1 MRLKA
6 VHFFFSVSCVFFNCC
21 SETEV
26 SGSLDTKPYS
36 PFSSELDL
44 KIKQNDIQKLSQFK
58 NYVRIDPGEFTMGSP
73 QGEPGRGEDENPHKV
88 VLTKPFWIGKFEVT
102 KREWNQNLPFSL
114 KRGHPVFSLKSRT
127 IQKLC
132 KEGEFI
138 DGNYT
143 IREYE
148 KVTSNGKI
156 QKSFFLEESYP
167 NFGTIG
173 NWAIGGKNR
182 KSYAINSKKFS
193 SLSEIT
199 KYFAQNKISAI
210 GRIGQMNPITHI
222 SYSQATAFCWN
233 KSTLAHSLGKLPK
246 GMFFRLPTEAE
257 WEYVCRAGTLGFSG
271 LGSGER
277 LSGVNA
283 CLNGSRPEYV
293 LGGEPMLINRKVVS
307 PINPNSPRYPPN
319 AWGVYDMHGNVMEW
333 CQDFY
338 GQYSSKSA
346 VINPLGPF
354 NGSRRVVRGGSF
366 YRTAHDCRSASRMS
380 YEPSYRGSEI
390 GFRMVIGYPVL

>member
-1 MRLKA
+1 MRLKV
-6 VHFFFSVSCVFFNCC
+6 VHFFFSVSCAVFNSC

-26 SGSLDTKPYS
+26 SGFLDTKPYS
-36 PFSSELDL
+36 PFSSDSDL
-44 KIKQNDIQKLSQFK
+44 KISQNDIQKLRQFE
-58 NYVRIDPGEFTMGSP
+58 NFVRIDPGEFTMGSP
-73 QGEPGRGEDENPHKV
+73 LGEPGREDDENSHKV
-88 VLTKPFWIGKFEVT
+88 VITKPFWIGKFEVT
-102 KREWNQNLPFSL
+102 NREWNQNVPFSL

-127 IQKLC
+127 IQKLS
-132 KEGEFI
+132 KEGELI

-143 IREYE
+143 IQEYE
-148 KVTSNGKI
+148 EVISKQKI
-156 QKSFFLEESYP
+156 QKSFFLEESRP

-182 KSYAINSKKFS
+182 KSYSINSEKFS

-199 KYFAQNKISAI
+199 KYLDQNKISAI

-233 KSTLAHSLGKLPK
+233 KSTLAHRLGKLPK

>member
-1 MRLKA
+1 MRLKG
-6 VHFFFSVSCVFFNCC
+6 VHLFLLISCCIFTSC

-26 SGSLDTKPYS
+26 SGFLDTKPYF
-36 PFSSELDL
+36 PFSSDSDS
-44 KIKQNDIQKLSQFK
+44 KISQNDIQKLSQFE
-58 NYVRIDPGEFTMGSP
+58 NFVRIDPGEFTMGSP
-73 QGEPGRGEDENPHKV
+73 LGEPGREEDENSHKV
-88 VLTKPFWIGKFEVT
+88 VITKPFWIGKFEVT
-102 KREWNQNLPFSL
+102 NREWNQNVPFSL

-132 KEGEFI
+132 KGGEFI

-148 KVTSNGKI
+148 KVRSKQKI
-156 QKSFFLEESYP
+156 QKSFFLEESRP

-182 KSYAINSKKFS
+182 KSYSINSEKFS

-199 KYFAQNKISAI
+199 NYLNQNKISAI
-210 GRIGQMNPITHI
+210 GRIGQKNPITHI
-222 SYSQATAFCWN
+222 SYSQATAFCWQR
-233 KSTLAHSLGKLPK
+233 STLAHSLGKLPK

-257 WEYVCRAGTLGFSG
+257 WEYVCRAGTLGFTG

-307 PINPNSPRYPPN
+307 PINSDSPRYPPN

-333 CQDFY
+333 CHDFY

-390 GFRMVIGYPVL
+390 GFRMVIGHPVL